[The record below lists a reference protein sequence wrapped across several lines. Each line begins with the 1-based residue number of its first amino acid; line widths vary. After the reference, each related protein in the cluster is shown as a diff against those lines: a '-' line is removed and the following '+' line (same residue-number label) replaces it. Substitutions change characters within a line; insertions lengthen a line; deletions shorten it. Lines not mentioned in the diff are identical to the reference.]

1 MTNKIR
7 YLKPLCQD
15 NKVISAEWI
24 KIKQDGSPPCGR
36 IGHSMSYLLANDAI
50 LIVGGRNDEECKN
63 MSTPYLEDIHIYL
76 LD

>member
-1 MTNKIR
+1 
-7 YLKPLCQD
+7 
-15 NKVISAEWI
+15 
-24 KIKQDGSPPCGR
+24 
-36 IGHSMSYLLANDAI
+36 MSYLLANDAI